1 MELGPLELEILHLL
15 GEMGESRPLEIHRR
29 LQATHPVAYTTVTN
43 TLYRLADKGLLRVRR
58 TGPKRAYYGLSE
70 NPRARDQ
77 AAGSVVARLV
87 RAFGADAVSRLI
99 EEESP
104 PRRGRRSQAR
114 ERP

>member
-15 GEMGESRPLEIHRR
+15 GEMGGSRPLEIHRR

-58 TGPKRAYYGLSE
+58 TGPKRAYYELSG
-70 NPRARDQ
+70 NPRARDL

-104 PRRGRRSQAR
+104 PKRGRRSQGQG
-114 ERP
+114 RP